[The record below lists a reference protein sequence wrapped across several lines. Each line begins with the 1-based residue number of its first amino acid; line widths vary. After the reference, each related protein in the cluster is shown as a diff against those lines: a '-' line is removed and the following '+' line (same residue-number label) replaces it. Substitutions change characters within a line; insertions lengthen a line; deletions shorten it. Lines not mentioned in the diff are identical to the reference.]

1 VVRVYNH
8 RPDERRKAAM
18 KTVGL
23 SLLVSLSC
31 GTAMA
36 QEMPKPQKEHEWV
49 QQLTGEWDTEG
60 EITSEPGKPPMK
72 TKGGEVNRSIGGFW
86 ILSEHKG
93 DFFGTPF
100 TGILSLGYS
109 PEKKKY
115 VGTWIDS
122 VTSHLWSYTGSLDEA
137 GKALT
142 LDAEGPGH
150 DGTPAKFREILTVVD
165 KDKKTFSSSIEKD
178 GQYVTFLKITYTRK
192 K

>member
-1 VVRVYNH
+1 
-8 RPDERRKAAM
+8 M
-18 KTVGL
+18 KTAAFAL
-23 SLLVSLSC
+23 IAPLFCVSA
-31 GTAMA
+31 TA
-36 QEMPKPQKEHEWV
+36 QEMPKPQKEHEWL

-60 EITSEPGKPPMK
+60 EIFGEPGKPPTK
-72 TKGGEVNRSIGGFW
+72 TRGGESNRAIGGFW

-100 TGILSLGYS
+100 TGIFSLGYS

-122 VTSHLWSYTGSLDEA
+122 MTSHLWTYTGSVDAA

-142 LDAEGPGH
+142 LDAEGPGQ
-150 DGTPAKFREILTVVD
+150 DGKPAKFREILTVVD
-165 KDKKTFSSSIEKD
+165 KNQKTFTSSIEKD